1 MNGQASPYL
10 SDSYV
15 EETRFGFW
23 FLRSHTW
30 QHHVLRVAIND
41 LRSLFDSEPPRNPV
55 LLDAGCGQGK
65 SFQHLRQVF
74 APQRLIGIDADP
86 HSLKL
91 SAEEARRQQGEVE
104 LIGSDC
110 ATLKLA
116 DDSVDLLFCHQTF
129 HHLVEQEKA
138 LAEFYRVLKPGGYL
152 LFAESTEAYIDTWV
166 IRWLFRHPMHVQ
178 KSADEYLQMI
188 RQQGFEFTQD
198 NVSYPY
204 LWWSRAKDFGL
215 LERLG
220 LRQPPPVGQ
229 REETLVNVVARKPLV
244 PPAAR
249 QDLAE

>member
-1 MNGQASPYL
+1 MNYL

-41 LRSLFDSEPPRNPV
+41 LRGLFSETLPENPV
-55 LLDAGCGQGK
+55 LLHAGCGQGK
-65 SFQHLRQVF
+65 SFGHLRQTF
-74 APQRLIGIDADP
+74 APQRLIGVDADP
-86 HSLKL
+86 HSLEL
-91 SAEEARRQQGEVE
+91 SGEEAARLDLDVE

-110 ATLKLA
+110 ATLNVA
-116 DDSVDLLFCHQTF
+116 DASVDLLFCHQTF

-178 KSADEYLQMI
+178 KSAAQYLQMI
-188 RQQGFEFTQD
+188 RGQGFEFGEG

-204 LWWSRAKDFGL
+204 LWWSRSKDFGL
-215 LERLG
+215 LERFG
-220 LRQPPPVGQ
+220 LRKPKPFGE
-229 REETLVNVVARKPLV
+229 REETLVNVVARKPL
-244 PPAAR
+244 
-249 QDLAE
+249 AEVS